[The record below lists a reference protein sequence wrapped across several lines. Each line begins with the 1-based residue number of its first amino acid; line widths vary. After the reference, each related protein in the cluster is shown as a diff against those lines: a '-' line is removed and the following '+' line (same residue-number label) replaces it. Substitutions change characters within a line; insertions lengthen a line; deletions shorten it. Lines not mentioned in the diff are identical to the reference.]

1 MARIITEVAL
11 RKIYAEPK
19 GRSVAKELA
28 QLDPHCQRFIA
39 LSPFCVMSTR
49 RPDGGL
55 DLSPR
60 GAPGAAVT
68 VEDAVTLL
76 LPDRPG
82 NNRLDTMLN
91 LLADPEIGLLFMI
104 PGVDETL
111 RVRGQAE
118 LDDDAALCE
127 RFAEAGRPARL
138 VTRIHVTRAYLH
150 CAKAFMRSR
159 LWDPAAWPAG
169 RPVATMGEMLRDQT
183 GGPVAVES
191 QQEMVRRYT
200 EELY

>member
-1 MARIITEVAL
+1 MARIVTEAAL
-11 RKIYAEPK
+11 REIYAEPK

-28 QLDPHCQRFIA
+28 VLDRHCQRFIS
-39 LSPFCVMSTR
+39 LSPFCVVSTR
-49 RPDGGL
+49 RPDGGI

-60 GAPGAAVT
+60 GAPAAAVA
-68 VEDAVTLL
+68 VEDEATLL

-91 LLADPEIGLLFMI
+91 LLADPQIGLLFMI

-111 RVRGQAE
+111 RVRGLAE
-118 LDDDAALCE
+118 LDDDAALCA
-127 RFAEAGRPARL
+127 RFAEAEKPARL
-138 VTRIHVTRAYLH
+138 VTRIRVTRAYLH

-159 LWDPAAWPAG
+159 LWDPAALPAR

-183 GGPVAVES
+183 GGAATVES
-191 QQEMVRRYT
+191 QHEMVRRY
-200 EELY
+200 ESELY